1 MSRIVNNF
9 IENNGA
15 DIINSSRKFDEFLIQ
30 APGINNEKH
39 ISLQTTFTDLGIAYL
54 RFTGNKV
61 ESNLANHI
69 YLIAE
74 NLGKIPTNS
83 PIGRI
88 FEKDNAIDLLIKEYK
103 SSSDLIQ
110 PILLIIRTL
119 LFSDQPDMRIAG
131 EKLIKCVFE
140 YTELIVYQDR
150 RRIDYKTEFIKWI
163 QVFINETRKGLDV
176 NVERLKLTPAPSI
189 NSTPEIRAFSSSK
202 DTGLNDIG
210 YSNSKETPSF
220 NDNIERLKTF
230 GIISL
235 EDQELEIK
243 DLIKVGKELRSHM
256 KLDISTKAMAR
267 GWYIEEFIL
276 SNLETNNKYLPALKQ
291 CIEIIQHIDF
301 NEELKNIDIYIIQV
315 KTILKGSYNEQII
328 YGAIEFMKSY
338 LEV

>member
-9 IENNGA
+9 IESNGA
-15 DIINSSRKFDEFLIQ
+15 DIINSSRKFEELLIQ
-30 APGINNEKH
+30 ESGINDEKYV
-39 ISLQTTFTDLGIAYL
+39 SLQTTFTDLGIAYL

-61 ESNLANHI
+61 DSNLANHI
-69 YLIAE
+69 YLIAQ

-83 PIGRI
+83 PIGKI
-88 FEKDNAIDLLIKEYK
+88 FEKENAIDLLIKEYK
-103 SSSDLIQ
+103 NSSDLIQ

-119 LFSDQPDMRIAG
+119 LFSNQPDMRIAG

-176 NVERLKLTPAPSI
+176 NVERLKLTPSPSI
-189 NSTPEIRAFSSSK
+189 NSTPEIRDFSSSK
-202 DTGLNDIG
+202 GTGLNDIS
-210 YSNSKETPSF
+210 YSNPIKTPSL

-235 EDQELEIK
+235 VDQELEIK
-243 DLIKVGKELRSHM
+243 ALIKVGKELRSYM
-256 KLDISTKAMAR
+256 KSDISTKAMER

-276 SNLETNNKYLPALKQ
+276 SNLEKHNKYLPALKQ

-301 NEELKNIDIYIIQV
+301 NEELKNLDIYIIQV
-315 KTILKGSYNEQII
+315 KANLKGSYNEQII
-328 YGAIEFMKSY
+328 YGATEFMKSY
-338 LEV
+338 LDI